1 MKRFNLVHSLCL
13 IGTMSFL
20 AIGQAKAAETAE
32 LVTASSETPRSE
44 NSETEAIE
52 LEVKSPVVG
61 EENQPNFNLTSFLAI
76 GQARAAETAELVTAS
91 SEIPMSE
98 NSETEAIELEVK
110 SPVAGEENQ
119 PNSNLTFDTSKPS
132 ESESFTLNK
141 STVKIQSM
149 AGKMPAPE
157 ESVEMSNISLAS
169 AQPLVPTTEIAKVN
183 EIEQPSTSAEGL
195 LPRQPSFSFSSGV
208 QISQSVVQV
217 TGVRLNSTPA
227 GLEVILETASGQVL
241 QANTRAEGKTLIAEI
256 ANAQL
261 ALPGGGEFNAQN
273 PFEGIN
279 SVTVTAVDAVSI
291 RISITGQEN
300 LPTAGVVKSDS
311 GLVLSVSTKEIEITV
326 TARQQTPY
334 REPNASAA
342 TRTDT
347 PIRDIPQSIQVVPQ
361 EVIEDQQVT
370 RLDEALRNVSGV
382 TVGGNLTGRG
392 TTFGLRGFGD
402 APVLRDGFRRYGN
415 YQSFPE
421 VANLDRVEVLKGPA
435 SILYGEIQPGGLINL
450 VSKQPLSEPFYE
462 AELQLGNQSFIR
474 PRFDISGPLTSDR
487 SLLYRLN
494 GLYQTSDSYRGF
506 DQDNQRLFIAP
517 TLTWKI
523 GDRADLTVSLEYTDD
538 KRAADNGLPVIGRRV
553 VDVPRDRVAGEPEDR
568 VDTQYLNVGYNF
580 EYRFSNNW
588 KLRNAFRY
596 SSYEYDFNVIAL
608 PSGFDDATSTLTRF
622 FASQDGQDKNY
633 ALQTNIVGEFATGSV
648 QHTLIFGADISYNNE
663 RIFTVADF
671 ETPTS
676 LNIFNPVYG
685 QLPRPDEDTLPSL
698 GGNRVETSRYGFY
711 VQDQISIFES
721 LKLLAGLRYDTAEQ
735 KNRVLSG
742 DSSSEESET
751 TQNYD
756 DFTPRVGIVYQP
768 IPEVSLYASYSR
780 SFNPGSATTAG
791 GGLIEPETGSGY
803 EVGVKA
809 ELLDRR
815 LAATVAYFDIKKQNV
830 AVTDPN
836 NLLFSIASGEQRSR
850 GLEFDIS
857 GQIVP
862 GWNIIA
868 AYAYTDAEITADT
881 DRDLVGNRLFN
892 VPKHSGSLWTTYEIQ
907 SGDLQG
913 LGFGVGFSYVG
924 ERQGDLSNSFQAD
937 SYFLPNAAVFYQR
950 DNWRAAI
957 NIKNLFNVNYIEAVN
972 GARDSGNQPG
982 EPLTV
987 IGSFSIQF

>member
-1 MKRFNLVHSLCL
+1 MKLYLPLACVALLS
-13 IGTMSFL
+13 IGTAPSV
-20 AIGQAKAAETAE
+20 AADAAKEDLTEASRSSPQTPTPFERPGESEELPQPLPDRALGVRPELSLKKSSIKSEKLETKQTAE
-32 LVTASSETPRSE
+32 DESR
-44 NSETEAIE
+44 
-52 LEVKSPVVG
+52 
-61 EENQPNFNLTSFLAI
+61 QPNPLLTQNISDNDD
-76 GQARAAETAELVTAS
+76 RSTS
-91 SEIPMSE
+91 IP
-98 NSETEAIELEVK
+98 NPP
-110 SPVAGEENQ
+110 PVA
-119 PNSNLTFDTSKPS
+119 
-132 ESESFTLNK
+132 
-141 STVKIQSM
+141 
-149 AGKMPAPE
+149 AGL
-157 ESVEMSNISLAS
+157 SI
-169 AQPLVPTTEIAKVN
+169 PTTSIPKVD
-183 EIEQPSTSAEGL
+183 EIEQPSTSAQGL
-195 LPRQPSFSFSSGV
+195 LRPSVLSFRGLDDTV

-217 TGVRLNSTPA
+217 TGVRLNPTAS
-227 GLEVILETASGQVL
+227 GLQVILETPDGQVL
-241 QANTRAEGKTLIAEI
+241 QATTRIEGKSAIADIE
-256 ANAQL
+256 NAQL
-261 ALPGGGEFNAQN
+261 ALPSGAGFQASSADR
-273 PFEGIN
+273 GIA
-279 SVTVTAVDAVSI
+279 SVTVTQLEGNRIQVSV
-291 RISITGQEN
+291 TGIKAA
-300 LPTAGVVKSDS
+300 PTSEVVNSDR
-311 GLVLSVSTKEIEITV
+311 GLVLGVTPSPQEDINITV

-334 REPNASAA
+334 RAPDASTA

-421 VANLDRVEVLKGPA
+421 IANLDRVEVLKGPA
-435 SILYGEIQPGGLINL
+435 SILFGEIQPGGLINL
-450 VSKQPLSEPFYE
+450 VSKKPLSEPFYE

-494 GLYQTSDSYRGF
+494 GLYQTSDNYRGF
-506 DQDNQRLFIAP
+506 NQDNQRFFIGP
-517 TLTWKI
+517 TLAWKI
-523 GDRADLTVSLEYTDD
+523 SDRADLTVSLEYIDD

-580 EYRFSNNW
+580 DYRFSNNW

-596 SSYEYDFNVIAL
+596 SSYDYDFNVIAL
-608 PSGFDDATSTLTRF
+608 QLGFDDATSTLDRF

-633 ALQTNIVGEFATGSV
+633 AFQTNIVGEFATGSV
-648 QHTLIFGADISYNNE
+648 KHTLLFGADISYNNE
-663 RIFTVADF
+663 RIFTVGDF
-671 ETPTS
+671 ETPS
-676 LNIFNPVYG
+676 SINIFNPVYG
-685 QLPRPDEDTLPSL
+685 QIPRPDEDTLPGF
-698 GGNRVETSRYGFY
+698 GGNRVKTSRYGFY
-711 VQDQISIFES
+711 VQDQISIFDN
-721 LKLLAGLRYDTAEQ
+721 LKLLAGIRYDTAEQ
-735 KNRVLSG
+735 KNRVLPG
-742 DSSSEESET
+742 DSSSEGSKT

-768 IPEVSLYASYSR
+768 IPELSLYASYSR

-791 GGLIEPETGSGY
+791 GALIEPETGKGY

-857 GQIVP
+857 GQILP

-868 AYAYTDAEITADT
+868 AYAYTDAEVTADT
-881 DRDLVGNRLFN
+881 DRELVGNRLFN

-907 SGDLQG
+907 RGELQG
-913 LGFGVGFSYVG
+913 LGFGLGFSYVG
-924 ERQGDLSNSFQAD
+924 EREGDLANSFQAD

-957 NIKNLFNVNYIEAVN
+957 NIKNLFNVNYIESVS
-972 GARDSGNQPG
+972 GARDSSNQPG

>member
-13 IGTMSFL
+13 VGTMSFL
-20 AIGQAKAAETAE
+20 AIGQAS
-32 LVTASSETPRSE
+32 AS
-44 NSETEAIE
+44 
-52 LEVKSPVVG
+52 
-61 EENQPNFNLTSFLAI
+61 
-76 GQARAAETAELVTAS
+76 ETAELVTAS
-91 SEIPMSE
+91 SEIPRSE
-98 NSETEAIELEVK
+98 NSEREASELEVK

-119 PNSNLTFDTSKPS
+119 PNSNLTSLLAIGQVRASETAELVTPSSEIPRSENSEIEASELEVESPAVGEENQPNSNLTFDTSNPI

-169 AQPLVPTTEIAKVN
+169 AQPLVPITEIAKVN
-183 EIEQPSTSAEGL
+183 EIQQPSTSAEGL

-217 TGVRLNSTPA
+217 TGVRLNSTPE

-261 ALPGGGEFNAQN
+261 ALPGGGEFNAEN
-273 PFEGIN
+273 PLEGIN
-279 SVTVTAVDAVSI
+279 SVTVTAVDGNSI
-291 RISITGQEN
+291 RIVITGKEN

-311 GLVLSVSTKEIEITV
+311 GLILSVSTKEIQITV

-334 REPNASAA
+334 RAPIASTA

-347 PIRDIPQSIQVVPQ
+347 PTRDIPQSIQVVPQ
-361 EVIEDQQVT
+361 EVIEDQQVV
-370 RLDEALRNVSGV
+370 RLEEALRNVSGV
-382 TVGGNLTGRG
+382 TFGGETAGRSI
-392 TTFGLRGFGD
+392 TFGLRGFND
-402 APVLRDGFRRYGN
+402 APVLRDGFVRYGA
-415 YQSFPE
+415 QSIPE

-474 PRFDISGPLTSDR
+474 PRFDISGPLTSDG

-494 GLYQTSDSYRGF
+494 GAYQTSDSYRGF
-506 DQDNQRLFIAP
+506 TQDNQRLSIAP
-517 TLTWKI
+517 TLAWKI
-523 GDRADLTVSLEYTDD
+523 SDRADLTVSLEYIDD

-553 VDVPRDRVAGEPEDR
+553 VDVPRDRVASDPDDAI
-568 VDTQYLNVGYNF
+568 DTQDFNVGYKF
-580 EYRFSNNW
+580 EYRFSDNW

-596 SSYEYDFNVIAL
+596 ASYSFDFNVIGL
-608 PSGFDDATSTLTRF
+608 QELGFDEETGTTDLF
-622 FASQDGQDKNY
+622 WASQDSKDKNY
-633 ALQTNIVGEFATGSV
+633 TLQTNIVGDFATGSV
-648 QHTLIFGADISYNNE
+648 QHTLIFGADIAYSDQ
-663 RIFTVADF
+663 RVVTVGDF
-671 ETPTS
+671 ETPIPV
-676 LNIFNPVYG
+676 NVFNPVYRSV
-685 QLPRPDEDTLPSL
+685 PKPDEDTLPLFSKT
-698 GGNRVETSRYGFY
+698 NVETHRYGFY
-711 VQDQISIFES
+711 VQDQIAIFDN

-735 KNRVLSG
+735 RNDSG
-742 DSSSEESET
+742 EGSVS

-756 DFTPRVGIVYQP
+756 DFTPRLGIVYQP

-780 SFNPGSATTAG
+780 SFTPGSATTAG
-791 GGLIEPETGSGY
+791 GALIEPETGKGY

-830 AVTDPN
+830 AVRDPN
-836 NLLFSIASGEQRSR
+836 NSLFSIASGEQQSR
-850 GLEFDIS
+850 GVELDIS
-857 GQIVP
+857 GQILP

-868 AYAYTDAEITADT
+868 AYAYTDAEVTADT

-892 VPKHSGSLWTTYEIQ
+892 VPKHSGSLWTTYQIQ
-907 SGDLQG
+907 SGELQG
-913 LGFGVGFSYVG
+913 LGLGLGFSYVG
-924 ERQGDLSNSFQAD
+924 ERQGDLANSFQVD

-957 NIKNLFNVNYIEAVN
+957 NIKNLFNVNYFKSVSGGRE
-972 GARDSGNQPG
+972 SGNQPG

-987 IGSFSIQF
+987 IGSFTVQF